1 MHACIISR
9 GCCLCEQCGPVLLWV
24 VCSNFD
30 QRCKVIFYTPANQ
43 PSGSSAA
50 LIPDQHPQTSKRE
63 LSQEGEVADVGPAK
77 KKAKTNLAEGTTSN
91 QVRYRIIIIG

>member
-1 MHACIISR
+1 MTAGGWSTSTHTTSTKPSSKKINTVSR
-9 GCCLCEQCGPVLLWV
+9 P
-24 VCSNFD
+24 S
-30 QRCKVIFYTPANQ
+30 KAIFYTPANQ
-43 PSGSSAA
+43 PSGFSAA
-50 LIPDQHPQTSKRE
+50 LIPDQRLQMSKRE